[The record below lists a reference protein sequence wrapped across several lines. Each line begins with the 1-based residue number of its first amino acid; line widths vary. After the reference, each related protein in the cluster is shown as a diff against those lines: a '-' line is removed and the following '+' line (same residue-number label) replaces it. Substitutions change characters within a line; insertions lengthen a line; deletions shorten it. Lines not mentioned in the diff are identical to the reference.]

1 MIFAP
6 EGIVGTLRR
15 LLGAKREVKVNELEG
30 TDHGPKAVS

>member
-6 EGIVGTLRR
+6 GGIVRTLRR
-15 LLGAKREVKVNELEG
+15 MLGANRMVEVNKLEG

>member
-1 MIFAP
+1 MILAP

-15 LLGAKREVKVNELEG
+15 IFGAKRMVEVNDFEG